1 MQSVL
6 EGYFKEVL
14 IANNGEEGLEVYKK
28 HSPDIVLADIS
39 MPKMDGLEMCKKI
52 RKLNQQQ
59 HIVLFTGY
67 NEVDYLSQA
76 LNMKIDKYIMKPLN
90 TRQMFD
96 ILDEIVT
103 ELEQER
109 ESEAYKKDLE
119 FASNHD
125 LLTGLANRKL
135 FFTELDKLVKES
147 LEEKKVVAILSM
159 DLNRFKPINDTYGHD
174 AGDIILKQVA
184 KYLNKSL
191 RTSDIISRF
200 GGDEF
205 VIAVGFLKDHKHILK
220 FLKRLERNFL
230 EPVVYRDDEGIKHK
244 LNISFSIGIT
254 FCNECTNRS
263 YDTLLREADKAMY
276 RAKELKMPYAFFDP
290 NEESKFQLKARKSQ
304 EIKEAIHKGEFLLYY
319 QPIVEIKSKKTV
331 SFESLLRWHHP
342 KKGLLTPD
350 KFLPYIWDNLETR
363 SYLSEWV
370 IESVFIEYERWLE
383 EGKSLSLSINMS
395 LLEFHSEE
403 FLSIVNRLLKK
414 YSKVLTS
421 DIIFEIDEAT
431 AIKDSNV
438 SKSVIEELKEM
449 GFKIALDDFG
459 TGHSTLTHLQT
470 FNIDTIKIDK
480 RFVIDMLKDKESHTI
495 VDASIK
501 LAKVFNYKVVAI
513 GVEHKNQLPDLE
525 KLGCDQ
531 AQGYGIARPMPSSEV
546 LAFVQEDN

>member
-1 MQSVL
+1 
-6 EGYFKEVL
+6 
-14 IANNGEEGLEVYKK
+14 
-28 HSPDIVLADIS
+28 
-39 MPKMDGLEMCKKI
+39 MPKMDGLEMCQKI
-52 RKLNQQQ
+52 RDFNQQQ

-67 NEVDYLSQA
+67 NEVDYLSKA
-76 LNMKIDKYIMKPLN
+76 INMNINKYIMKPLN
-90 TRQMFD
+90 TQQMFD
-96 ILDEIVT
+96 TLDEIVI
-103 ELEQER
+103 ELQKEK

-135 FFTELDKLVKES
+135 FFTQLEKLVEES
-147 LEEKKVVAILSM
+147 LQEKKVVAILSM

-174 AGDIILKQVA
+174 VGDIVLKKVA
-184 KYLNKSL
+184 QYLKKSL

-205 VIAVGFLKDHKHILK
+205 VVAVGFLKDHKHILK

-230 EPVVYRDDEGIKHK
+230 EPVVYRDDDGIKHK

-254 FCNECTNRS
+254 FCNGCSNRA

-276 RAKELKMPYAFFDP
+276 RAKELKMPYAFFDS
-290 NEESKFQLKARKSQ
+290 NEESKFKLKARKSE
-304 EIKEAIHKGEFLLYY
+304 EIKDAIHKGEFLLYY

-383 EGKSLSLSINMS
+383 ERKSLSLSINMS

-403 FLSIVNRLLKK
+403 FLSIVNKLLKK

-431 AIKDSNV
+431 AIKDCNV
-438 SKSVIEELKEM
+438 SKSVIRELKEM

-470 FNIDTIKIDK
+470 FNIDIIKIDK

-513 GVEHKNQLPDLE
+513 GVEQKRQLPDLE

-546 LAFVQEDN
+546 LAFIQKD